1 MDHEARARVVVA
13 LLVLAAPWGA
23 RPAWARVYL
32 TQEQALKDS
41 FPPPQKVERRTLY
54 LTAEQARRAADLAG
68 VPVEGRVVAY
78 YVGLREGRIS
88 GYAYFDT
95 HLVRTLPETVM
106 IVVSPEGQL
115 RRIDI
120 VSFDE
125 PEDYLPSDRWLQQ
138 FGRRALDDELSLQRG
153 IRSMTGATLSARAV
167 TQAARRVL
175 ALHHL
180 FVAPPPAH
188 ADQGRRPEEGAP

>member
-1 MDHEARARVVVA
+1 MSHRAGARWVVALILLAGSWGASPVRARV
-13 LLVLAAPWGA
+13 L
-23 RPAWARVYL
+23 L
-32 TQEQALKDS
+32 TQEQALKEL
-41 FPPPQKVERRTLY
+41 FPPPQTIERRSLY
-54 LTAEQARRAADLAG
+54 LDEAQARRAAELAG
-68 VPVEGRVVAY
+68 VPVTGRVVAY

-95 HLVRTLPETVM
+95 HLVRTLPETVL
-106 IVVSPEGQL
+106 IVIGPDGQI

-120 VSFDE
+120 LSFDE

-138 FGRRALDDELSLQRG
+138 FDRRVLDDELTLKRG
-153 IRSMTGATLSARAV
+153 IRPMTGATLSARSI

-188 ADQGRRPEEGAP
+188 AEPGHRPEEGAP